1 MADEPLNTA
10 VLTDVGLAKLDAAYQ
25 AGTKVNI
32 VEMAFGDANKEYVA
46 PDPTFTQLV
55 NEFGRQTITEG
66 NTKETWINAI
76 VYVDSAKFAGQAIL
90 EFGLY
95 DDEGDMI
102 VYSSYTPSVVPAV
115 GKDYIQLEIECS
127 LDLYNASAVTIEV
140 TPIYPQATELE
151 RGIAKIATDEDIE
164 AGVDNE
170 KIVTAKKLMQNYI
183 SLSKFLRAML
193 GKPVHESIVG
203 RAQDDDLIAP
213 AVGQKLYVADYQ
225 TAYEIISQA
234 DNFIDEATKAAEPFQ
249 YAGYWGFG
257 NDGADFFTTPNL
269 SLTMHIKSA
278 GSYGNAGETK
288 EAHTEDHAHVTG
300 FAADSSGG
308 DQNIGRLPE
317 KLLLNDGDMLNNFV
331 SMALPADDE
340 RKILVSGNGTANGI
354 IVQHASEEIE
364 EVTITGS
371 HLRKN
376 VFSTVVNDFTDS
388 MGTFFDPYIWLP
400 KGEF

>member
-1 MADEPLNTA
+1 MADLRCYLTKSGIAAENNAKQFGTTLKITEMVFDGSYLADELNPENLTEVINP
-10 VLTDVGLAKLDAAYQ
+10 VLTVPCSTSISDDGQTLTFKGSILVEQGGFNVWGIGLKTDSGVLYGYARSKGDKILTADEGATESVRYAVDIITKNSDVIEI
-25 AGTKVNI
+25 KVNQST
-32 VEMAFGDANKEYVA
+32 VYADLEDVDNAVKAHEAK
-46 PDPTFTQLV
+46 PDPHPQYL
-55 NEFGRQTITEG
+55 
-66 NTKETWINAI
+66 
-76 VYVDSAKFAGQAIL
+76 L
-90 EFGLY
+90 
-95 DDEGDMI
+95 
-102 VYSSYTPSVVPAV
+102 SS
-115 GKDYIQLEIECS
+115 
-127 LDLYNASAVTIEV
+127 
-140 TPIYPQATELE
+140 
-151 RGIAKIATDEDIE
+151 R
-164 AGVDNE
+164 
-170 KIVTAKKLMQNYI
+170 
-183 SLSKFLRAML
+183 FLRVML
-193 GKPVHESIVG
+193 GKPVHESIAG
-203 RAQDDDLIAP
+203 RTQDDDLIAP

-234 DNFIDEATKAAEPFQ
+234 DNFIDEATKASNPFQ

-269 SLTMHIKSA
+269 TLTMHIKSA
-278 GSYGNAGETK
+278 GVHGNAGETK

-308 DQNIGRLPE
+308 DQSIGRLPE

-331 SMALPADDE
+331 SMTLPADDE

-354 IVQHASEEIE
+354 TVQHVSEEIE

-376 VFSTVVNDFTDS
+376 VFSTVINDFTDS